1 MEAMIAWGLDVIRA
15 VQTIESPA
23 LTAAMRAITLLGSE
37 YFYLVALPV
46 FFWCVDARFGLRF
59 GAVFLTSSFLN
70 SWLKVLLGVPRPFA
84 VDPTVGLSH
93 ETSLSMP
100 SGHAQGSATFWGLL
114 GPKIKRPWGLILA
127 LAVPLLVGFTRV
139 YLGVHY
145 PSDVLMGWALGW
157 GIALAWFLYGSRVEA
172 LLGRATLR
180 AKLVLAAL
188 ASLAMN
194 ALLPSDT
201 SLSGVFLGTC
211 LGAIML
217 FDKFGF
223 DAAAGGL
230 KLKGARLALG
240 VLGLGAIYFGLKLA
254 FPGEGS
260 SLYALFRFVRY
271 ALIGAWVSLGA
282 PWLFMH
288 LGLAKSGRASA

>member
-23 LTAAMRAITLLGSE
+23 LTAAMRAVTQLGSE
-37 YFYLVALPV
+37 YFYLIALPV
-46 FFWCVDARFGLRF
+46 FFWCFDARFGLRF
-59 GAVFLTSSFLN
+59 GVVFLASSFIN

-84 VDPTVGLSH
+84 VDPSIGLSH

-145 PSDVLMGWALGW
+145 PSDVLLGWALGW
-157 GIALAWFLYGSRVEA
+157 GIALAWFFYAPRVEA
-172 LLGRATLR
+172 LLGKAPLR
-180 AKLVLAAL
+180 VKLILAAL

-194 ALLPSDT
+194 ALLPSDS
-201 SLSGVFLGTC
+201 SLSGVFLGTS
-211 LGAIML
+211 LGAVIL
-217 FDKFGF
+217 FEKFSF
-223 DAAAGGL
+223 DAKEGGP
-230 KLKGARLALG
+230 KLKAARLALG
-240 VLGLGAIYFGLKLA
+240 VLGLIAIYFGLKLA

-260 SLYALFRFVRY
+260 SFYALFRFLRY

-282 PWLFMH
+282 PWLFIR
-288 LGLAKSGRASA
+288 LGLAPSGRAAA

>member
-15 VQTIESPA
+15 VQTIEGPI
-23 LTAAMRAITLLGSE
+23 LTAAMRAITQLGSE

-46 FFWCVDARFGLRF
+46 LFWCVDARFGLRF
-59 GAVFLTSSFLN
+59 GAVFLASSFLN
-70 SWLKVLLGVPRPFA
+70 SWLKVILSVPRPYTI
-84 VDPTVGLSH
+84 DPAVGLAH
-93 ETSLSMP
+93 ETSLAMP

-157 GIALAWFLYGSRVEA
+157 GIALAWLFYGPRVEA
-172 LLGRATLR
+172 LIGKAPLR
-180 AKLVLAAL
+180 AKLILAAA
-188 ASLAMN
+188 ASFAMN

-211 LGAIML
+211 LGAAML
-217 FDKFGF
+217 FEKFGF

-240 VLGLGAIYFGLKLA
+240 VLGLGALYFGLKLV

-260 SLYALFRFVRY
+260 SLYALFRFLRY

-282 PWLFMH
+282 PWLFMR
-288 LGLAKSGRASA
+288 LGLAKSGRAAA